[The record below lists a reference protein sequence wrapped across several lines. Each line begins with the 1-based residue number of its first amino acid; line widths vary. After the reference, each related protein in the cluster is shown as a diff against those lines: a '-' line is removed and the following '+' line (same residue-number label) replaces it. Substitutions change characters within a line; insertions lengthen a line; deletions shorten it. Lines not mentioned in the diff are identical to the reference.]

1 MAGLFLSMKTSQQY
15 EAEIISLLAM
25 NLKLEA
31 ELTKALE
38 AIAQIHAE
46 KIITAHDLSLPCP
59 D

>member
-1 MAGLFLSMKTSQQY
+1 MKTSQQY